1 MPSVVSLCGILLVG
15 ADIQWK
21 KKVESVGPYEHGF
34 DVCLGQLICSY
45 FDLDELVSYK
55 FAH

>member
-1 MPSVVSLCGILLVG
+1 ME
-15 ADIQWK
+15 K